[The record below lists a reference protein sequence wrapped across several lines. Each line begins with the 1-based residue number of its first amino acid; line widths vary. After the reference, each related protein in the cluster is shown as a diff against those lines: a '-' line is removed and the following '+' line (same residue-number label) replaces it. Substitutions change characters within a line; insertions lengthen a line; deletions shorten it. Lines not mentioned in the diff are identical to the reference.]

1 MAVWFDPLPP
11 SAALPLKGR
20 AVQII
25 LAPLPGCVVKDIQ
38 EPRVSLRFAQPGAI
52 RLPALRAAF
61 ARRRRAR
68 RLARGERAKRA
79 TPGTSHTKNRTPKGV
94 RGLPTTSLLNFTTS
108 AARNL
113 DSSAPNGE
121 GGASGAANFCQPW
134 TARSTRTTS
143 PHR

>member
-25 LAPLPGCVVKDIQ
+25 LAPLPGCVVKDIH

-52 RLPALRAAF
+52 RLPALRAVC

-68 RLARGERAKRA
+68 HLARGERAKRA
-79 TPGTSHTKNRTPKGV
+79 TPGTWPQKPHPERGAWPTNRVPV
-94 RGLPTTSLLNFTTS
+94 EFH
-108 AARNL
+108 
-113 DSSAPNGE
+113 DI
-121 GGASGAANFCQPW
+121 GGS
-134 TARSTRTTS
+134 
-143 PHR
+143 